1 MVPLVPGQG
10 AGLAREAQRNTTLLG
25 LAAAM
30 FALLQ
35 ALVAASAALAA
46 QPAVLTVQQAL
57 VTDAAGGGVTFD
69 LLAAPLVRMYAVTYL
84 GAALSFGIT
93 LFFCWQAGRLSA
105 ALTGRPE
112 TGAQAG
118 LRIVT
123 ISTAVWLAGTLVV
136 ALFLHADGTIA
147 WLIATLLP
155 LAGASASSGVP
166 GGLSVTHPSAAFVV
180 IQLVALLVQALI
192 GYLLAL
198 GLGALAGRLGAGS

>member
-1 MVPLVPGQG
+1 MAPEMHDQG
-10 AGLAREAQRNTTLLG
+10 VGLAHEVRRNASLLG

-30 FALLQ
+30 FAMLQ

-46 QPAVLTVQQAL
+46 QPAVLSVQQAI

-69 LLAAPLVRMYAVTYL
+69 LLATPLLRMYAVTYL
-84 GAALSFGIT
+84 GAAVSFGIT

-105 ALTGRPE
+105 VLTSGPE
-112 TGAQAG
+112 MGAQAG

-123 ISTAVWLAGTLVV
+123 ISTAVWLVGTLVG
-136 ALFLHADGTIA
+136 AFFLHADGTIA

-155 LAGASASSGVP
+155 LARSSASSGVAS
-166 GGLSVTHPSAAFVV
+166 GISVTHPSGTFVA
-180 IQLVALLVQALI
+180 IQLVALLVQAVI

-198 GLGALAGRLGAGS
+198 GLGAMAGRLGAGS